1 MRHHQAIPTAV
12 HAEGGKICLQIL
24 HAGRYG
30 YHPLA
35 GAPSRIK
42 SPISPFTPWALTGW
56 GVRRTIAA
64 FARTASLAQEA
75 GYDGVE
81 IMGSEGYLI
90 NQFIASRTN
99 KRRDQWGGSYE
110 NRIRFPIEIV
120 RAVRQSVGANF
131 IIIYRLSML
140 DLVDEGSSWQEVE
153 QLAKAIEQAGATI
166 INTGIGWHEARVPT
180 IATMVPRGGFS
191 WVTQRLMG
199 KVQIPLITT
208 NRINTPEKAEEILA
222 AGHANMVSMA
232 RPFLAD
238 ADFVRKAE
246 QQRADEINT
255 CIACNQACLDHIFQR
270 KIASC
275 LVNPRACH
283 ETELNYISAT
293 RPQKL
298 AVVGAGPA
306 GLAFACIAASR
317 RHEVHLFEADA
328 EIGGQFNLA
337 KRIPGKEEFHETLRY
352 YRRQIDLTGV
362 QLHLSTRATESLLA
376 EGGFQQVVIATG
388 VSPRQLAI
396 PGSEHRKVLSYID
409 VLRHN
414 KPVGHRVAIVGAGGI
429 GFDVAT
435 YLVQSGTPTSLDI
448 PAFMS
453 EWGVDMNYSKPGA
466 LMRPE
471 SHPPTRKIYLCQ
483 RSSGKLGERLAKTT
497 GWIHR
502 SGLKKHGVEML
513 SDVQYQQIDD
523 AGLHITVAGRQRLLE
538 VDHVIICAGQEPL
551 RDLIDPLQ
559 KRGLKVHLIGGA
571 HEASELDAKRAI
583 EQASRLAA
591 AV

>member
-1 MRHHQAIPTAV
+1 
-12 HAEGGKICLQIL
+12 
-24 HAGRYG
+24 
-30 YHPLA
+30 
-35 GAPSRIK
+35 
-42 SPISPFTPWALTGW
+42 
-56 GVRRTIAA
+56 
-64 FARTASLAQEA
+64 
-75 GYDGVE
+75 
-81 IMGSEGYLI
+81 
-90 NQFIASRTN
+90 
-99 KRRDQWGGSYE
+99 
-110 NRIRFPIEIV
+110 
-120 RAVRQSVGANF
+120 
-131 IIIYRLSML
+131 
-140 DLVDEGSSWQEVE
+140 
-153 QLAKAIEQAGATI
+153 
-166 INTGIGWHEARVPT
+166 
-180 IATMVPRGGFS
+180 
-191 WVTQRLMG
+191 
-199 KVQIPLITT
+199 
-208 NRINTPEKAEEILA
+208 
-222 AGHANMVSMA
+222 
-232 RPFLAD
+232 
-238 ADFVRKAE
+238 
-246 QQRADEINT
+246 
-255 CIACNQACLDHIFQR
+255 
-270 KIASC
+270 
-275 LVNPRACH
+275 VNPRACH

>member
-1 MRHHQAIPTAV
+1 MHPLYPYLLSPLDLGFTTLKNRVLMGSMHTGLEEKADGYERMAAYFGERARGGVGLIVLGGIAPNRAGWGAPFAGKLSNRREMRHHQAIPTAV

-35 GAPSRIK
+35 VAPSRIK

-120 RAVRQSVGANF
+120 RAVRQSVGADF

-153 QLAKAIEQAGATI
+153 QLARAIEQAGATI

-238 ADFVRKAE
+238 ADFVRKAD

-255 CIACNQACLDHIFQR
+255 CIACN
-270 KIASC
+270 
-275 LVNPRACH
+275 
-283 ETELNYISAT
+283 
-293 RPQKL
+293 
-298 AVVGAGPA
+298 
-306 GLAFACIAASR
+306 
-317 RHEVHLFEADA
+317 
-328 EIGGQFNLA
+328 
-337 KRIPGKEEFHETLRY
+337 
-352 YRRQIDLTGV
+352 
-362 QLHLSTRATESLLA
+362 
-376 EGGFQQVVIATG
+376 
-388 VSPRQLAI
+388 
-396 PGSEHRKVLSYID
+396 
-409 VLRHN
+409 
-414 KPVGHRVAIVGAGGI
+414 
-429 GFDVAT
+429 
-435 YLVQSGTPTSLDI
+435 
-448 PAFMS
+448 
-453 EWGVDMNYSKPGA
+453 
-466 LMRPE
+466 
-471 SHPPTRKIYLCQ
+471 
-483 RSSGKLGERLAKTT
+483 
-497 GWIHR
+497 
-502 SGLKKHGVEML
+502 
-513 SDVQYQQIDD
+513 
-523 AGLHITVAGRQRLLE
+523 
-538 VDHVIICAGQEPL
+538 
-551 RDLIDPLQ
+551 
-559 KRGLKVHLIGGA
+559 
-571 HEASELDAKRAI
+571 
-583 EQASRLAA
+583 
-591 AV
+591 

>member
-1 MRHHQAIPTAV
+1 
-12 HAEGGKICLQIL
+12 
-24 HAGRYG
+24 
-30 YHPLA
+30 
-35 GAPSRIK
+35 
-42 SPISPFTPWALTGW
+42 
-56 GVRRTIAA
+56 
-64 FARTASLAQEA
+64 
-75 GYDGVE
+75 
-81 IMGSEGYLI
+81 
-90 NQFIASRTN
+90 
-99 KRRDQWGGSYE
+99 
-110 NRIRFPIEIV
+110 
-120 RAVRQSVGANF
+120 
-131 IIIYRLSML
+131 
-140 DLVDEGSSWQEVE
+140 
-153 QLAKAIEQAGATI
+153 
-166 INTGIGWHEARVPT
+166 
-180 IATMVPRGGFS
+180 
-191 WVTQRLMG
+191 MG